1 MNNES
6 SAVAPPITRSAL
18 WVFLFLTFA
27 ASATLWWTIIG
38 AGGLRGGGASYV
50 FLLMWCPGLSALLTR
65 LMFQRNLRGQGWSL
79 GSPRWLALG
88 YLLPI
93 AYATAAYGSV
103 WLTGLGGVDLTRF
116 RTPVATFIV
125 LGTFQS
131 TLSAT
136 GEELGW
142 RGFLVPALASRM
154 SFAKAALLSGAIWTA
169 WHVPL
174 IIFAGY
180 NAGTSTPYAILC
192 FAVMVVSLAF
202 PLAWLRLRS
211 RSVWPCALLH
221 ASHNLFIQTFMDRVT
236 VDTGAT
242 RWLTTEF
249 GAALAI
255 TVSATAWIV
264 SRYPDAVDASAVSA
278 AVATP
283 VAAPE
288 DVFALR

>member
-1 MNNES
+1 MNSES
-6 SAVAPPITRSAL
+6 TVGSPPITRSAL
-18 WVFLFLTFA
+18 SVFLLLTFA

-38 AGGLRGGGASYV
+38 AGGLRGGGTSYV
-50 FLLMWCPGLSALLTR
+50 FLLMWCPGLSALATR
-65 LMFQRNLRGQGWSL
+65 LMFQRNVRGQGWSL
-79 GSPRWLALG
+79 GSPRWLAFG
-88 YLLPI
+88 YLLPVV
-93 AYATAAYGSV
+93 YATAAYGSV
-103 WLTGLGGVDLTRF
+103 WLFGLGGVDLMRF
-116 RTPVATFIV
+116 RTPVVTFVV
-125 LGTFQS
+125 LGTLQS

-142 RGFLVPALASRM
+142 RGFLVPAFAARM
-154 SFAKAALLSGAIWTA
+154 SFAKTALVSGVIWTA

-174 IIFAGY
+174 IVFAGY
-180 NAGTSTPYAILC
+180 NAGTSTPYAIVC

-211 RSVWPCALLH
+211 QSVWPCALLH
-221 ASHNLFIQTFMDRVT
+221 ASHNLFIQAFLDRVT

-264 SRYPDAVDASAVSA
+264 WRYQGAVDARASAD
-278 AVATP
+278 VATP
-283 VAAPE
+283 VAAAE
-288 DVFALR
+288 DIFALR